1 MMPYSRTSVPEVSMI
16 WTGRPATR
24 LSKGPPAFV
33 AIGPGGG
40 TAAWASCCRS
50 ICFSRSF
57 RALTLPLCSS
67 TSDRR
72 LFMALI
78 SAFSSLISSAL
89 TGVAISAA
97 IAVAI
102 VPTSMHRDNAL
113 RVFGAYFLGMV
124 PPDSHCSRICLNSFM
139 SPLHE

>member
-1 MMPYSRTSVPEVSMI
+1 
-16 WTGRPATR
+16 
-24 LSKGPPAFV
+24 
-33 AIGPGGG
+33 
-40 TAAWASCCRS
+40 
-50 ICFSRSF
+50 
-57 RALTLPLCSS
+57 
-67 TSDRR
+67 
-72 LFMALI
+72 MALI

-89 TGVAISAA
+89 TGAAISEA